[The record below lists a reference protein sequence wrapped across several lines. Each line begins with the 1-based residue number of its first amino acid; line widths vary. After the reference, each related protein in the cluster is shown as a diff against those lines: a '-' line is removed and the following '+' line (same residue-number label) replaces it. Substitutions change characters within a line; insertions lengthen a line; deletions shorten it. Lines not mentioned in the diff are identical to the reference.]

1 MRHSIAITGILPA
14 WSPGEIE
21 VDTPSLE
28 EQRCR
33 KLESAH
39 AGMRPRKSTDSQR
52 IDTSLYSEN
61 ADMLDFGTLY
71 EKFKIPIHSYIY
83 RLLGSQEDTD
93 DIAQEVFTRAYII
106 WNDLYDR
113 DHLSSLLYRI
123 ATNLCIDLLR
133 KRKRISWW
141 PLMRIKRSDDACEFL
156 GDDGASYLLSDDG
169 GISRI
174 GEQEHIQ
181 RTLSSMP
188 HDYAI
193 VLVLSAAQGVPYQ
206 EIAEIVGISP
216 NAAATRISRAK
227 RMFVERYQRL
237 SEEHVGGKAR

>member
-1 MRHSIAITGILPA
+1 MCHSIAIAGILPV
-14 WSPGEIE
+14 WSIGEIE
-21 VDTPSLE
+21 VETPSLE
-28 EQRCR
+28 EQRR
-33 KLESAH
+33 RRLESAH
-39 AGMRPRKSTDSQR
+39 AGMRTRKSTDSQR
-52 IDTSLYSEN
+52 IDTSSSSEN
-61 ADMLDFGTLY
+61 ADMLDFEALY

-83 RLLGSQEDTD
+83 RLLGSQEDAD
-93 DIAQEVFTRAYII
+93 DITQEVFMRAYII

-141 PLMRIKRSDDACEFL
+141 PLMRVKGSDDAGQFPA
-156 GDDGASYLLSDDG
+156 DDEASYLLSHDG

-174 GEQEHIQ
+174 GEQEHIR
-181 RTLSSMP
+181 RTLASMP
-188 HDYAI
+188 QDYAI

-216 NAAATRISRAK
+216 HATATRISRAK
-227 RMFVERYQRL
+227 RMFVKRYQRL
-237 SEEHVGGKAR
+237 SEARVGGKE

>member
-1 MRHSIAITGILPA
+1 MCHSIAITGILPA
-14 WSPGEIE
+14 WPLGEIE
-21 VDTPSLE
+21 VETSPLE
-28 EQRCR
+28 EERR
-33 KLESAH
+33 RRLESAH
-39 AGMRPRKSTDSQR
+39 VCMRTRKSTDSQR
-52 IDTSLYSEN
+52 INTSSSSEN
-61 ADMLDFGTLY
+61 ADVLDFDALY

-83 RLLGSQEDTD
+83 RLLGSQEDAD

-113 DHLSSLLYRI
+113 DNLSSLLYRI

-141 PLMRIKRSDDACEFL
+141 PLIRVKRNDDADEFP
-156 GDDGASYLLSDDG
+156 GDDQALYLPSDDG

-174 GEQEHIQ
+174 GEQEHIR
-181 RTLSSMP
+181 RTLASMP

-216 NAAATRISRAK
+216 
-227 RMFVERYQRL
+227 
-237 SEEHVGGKAR
+237 

>member
-1 MRHSIAITGILPA
+1 MCHSIAFAGILPV
-14 WSPGEIE
+14 WSIGEIE
-21 VDTPSLE
+21 VETPTLE
-28 EQRCR
+28 EHRR
-33 KLESAH
+33 RRLESAH
-39 AGMRPRKSTDSQR
+39 VRMRTRKSTDSQH
-52 IDTSLYSEN
+52 INTSSSAEN
-61 ADMLDFGTLY
+61 VDMLDFDALY

-83 RLLGSQEDTD
+83 RLVGSQEDAD
-93 DIAQEVFTRAYII
+93 DIAQEVFTRAYLI

-141 PLMRIKRSDDACEFL
+141 PLMRVKHADGADEFP
-156 GDDGASYLLSDDG
+156 GDDEALYLPSDDG

-174 GEQEHIQ
+174 GEQEHIR
-181 RTLSSMP
+181 RTLASMP
-188 HDYAI
+188 HEYAI

-216 NAAATRISRAK
+216 HAAATRISRAK
-227 RMFVERYQRL
+227 RMFVERYQHL
-237 SEEHVGGKAR
+237 SEARVGGKE